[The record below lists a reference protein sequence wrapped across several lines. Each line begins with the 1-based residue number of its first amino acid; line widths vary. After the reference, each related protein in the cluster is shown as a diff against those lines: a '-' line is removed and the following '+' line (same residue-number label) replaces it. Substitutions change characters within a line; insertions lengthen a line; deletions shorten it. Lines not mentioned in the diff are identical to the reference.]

1 MQPIIE
7 VHNLCKTYKME
18 DVDVPV
24 LKNINLKIKK
34 GEIIAVVGPSGCGK
48 STLLHLLGCLDRAT
62 KGKILIE
69 GRDVSKLSD
78 DSLAKIRGGTIG
90 FVFQFFYLL
99 PTLSSLK
106 NVLLPT
112 NFSGTSKDDIGK
124 KARNLLEMVGIGNR
138 ENHLP
143 SQLSGGERQRVAIAR
158 AMINDPEIIL
168 ADEPT
173 GNLDSRSGAEVIKIL
188 LKLNKEKNVTLVIV
202 THDNSIASHAE
213 RIIYLKDGEI
223 VKEEKR

>member
-1 MQPIIE
+1 
-7 VHNLCKTYKME
+7 ME
-18 DVDVPV
+18 NVDVPV
-24 LKNINLKIKK
+24 LKNIDLKIKK
-34 GEIIAVVGPSGCGK
+34 GEIVAVIGPSGCGK
-48 STLLHLLGCLDRAT
+48 STLLHLIGCLDRAT

-78 DSLAKIRGGTIG
+78 DELAKIRGRVVG

-106 NVLLPT
+106 NILLPT
-112 NFSGTSKDDIGK
+112 NFSDINKIGIEK
-124 KARNLLEMVGIGNR
+124 KAKNLLEMVGIGNR

-158 AMINDPEIIL
+158 AMINDPKIIL

-173 GNLDSRSGAEVIKIL
+173 GNLDSKSGIEIMNIL
-188 LKLNKEKNVTLVIV
+188 LKLNKEKDVTLVIV
-202 THDNSIASHAE
+202 THDANIASHAE

-223 VKEEKR
+223 VKEERK